1 MVKPI
6 SSKRDKKN
14 VTVEQ
19 WRSDKEAAKF
29 KNPAH
34 RPKAAPKKKAVFDVN
49 LRHTY
54 VKHNIKMK
62 KIDISL
68 IRKFDE

>member
-6 SSKRDKKN
+6 ASKRDKKN

-19 WRSDKEAAKF
+19 WRSEKEAAKF
-29 KNPAH
+29 RNPAH
-34 RPKAAPKKKAVFDVN
+34 RPKAVAKKKAVFDVN

-54 VKHNIKMK
+54 VKHNIKIK